1 MSELLNHP
9 DRHYDLLPILEAAL
23 PLLAAPVL
31 ALSEGSSSGSGA
43 RDRETSST
51 DNMQQQHQQL
61 SEELQALWR
70 GMLGALSRAL
80 ASTTAVAAGDR
91 AAALTASLSAG
102 QQSAAAGSA
111 VVVLAAAGSSSALGV
126 AGPGLC
132 CWDIQSLHLLQL
144 TLR

>member
-23 PLLAAPVL
+23 PLLAAPVI
-31 ALSEGSSSGSGA
+31 ALSEGSSSGGVA

-51 DNMQQQHQQL
+51 DNMQQHQQL
-61 SEELQALWR
+61 SEELHALWR

-144 TLR
+144 TIR